1 MDLHRMQL
9 LAARGPGAAT
19 VQRAGSSMQREV
31 RGLGDD
37 PSHGLSPRSRGALL
51 GFGDAL
57 KIF

>member
-1 MDLHRMQL
+1 LNDVLILPHSANQS
-9 LAARGPGAAT
+9 GWHF
-19 VQRAGSSMQREV
+19 RERKV

-37 PSHGLSPRSRGALL
+37 PSHDLSPRSRGTLL

>member
-1 MDLHRMQL
+1 LPFVILMPRQFSVSA
-9 LAARGPGAAT
+9 AAR
-19 VQRAGSSMQREV
+19 REM

-37 PSHGLSPRSRGALL
+37 PSHGLSPRSRGTLL

>member
-1 MDLHRMQL
+1 VR
-9 LAARGPGAAT
+9 
-19 VQRAGSSMQREV
+19 REV

-37 PSHGLSPRSRGALL
+37 SHGLSPRSRGALL